1 MIDPE
6 LAKMASEFGAA
17 VQEWNKSYEEFAKS
31 IGLTYSRLLLLDVI
45 YTNPDACTQS
55 YLCERAMLP
64 KQTVNTIVTGF
75 IEQGIVE
82 LRENPADRRSKH
94 IAMTDYGRTYIDGI
108 IPAIKRAEC
117 EAMGT
122 IDPETREAMLRGIKQ
137 YAAVGRELLG
147 LEK

>member
-1 MIDPE
+1 MFDPE
-6 LAKMASEFGAA
+6 LAKMAAEFSAA
-17 VQEWNKSYEEFAKS
+17 VQEWNASYEEFAKS
-31 IGLTYSRLLLLDVI
+31 IGLTYSRLLLLDDI

-55 YLCERAMLP
+55 YLCECAMLP
-64 KQTVNTIVTGF
+64 KQTVNTIITGF

-94 IAMTDYGRTYIDGI
+94 IAMTDYGRTYIEGI

-117 EAMGT
+117 EAIGK

-137 YAAVGRELLG
+137 YAALSRELLG